1 MSRADQRQKVCG
13 LSTNTQTS
21 PKNRPV
27 QPQANYGLSRHL
39 SCNLSAVQGLSLFS
53 GLIRSTDVTGSLHMT
68 WETSLAVESDIAQL
82 RRAELNALSALL
94 MRYPN
99 RLYRSLLRSLQA
111 QAFL

>member
-1 MSRADQRQKVCG
+1 M
-13 LSTNTQTS
+13 
-21 PKNRPV
+21 